1 MIIPPVFALL
11 NVPAVTAIVGTNP
24 VRVYGQGNAQQ
35 DAPLPHVTWQVIS
48 GQPYATLDMP
58 GMDNHRVQVDC
69 WTADNATGK
78 ALALAVRD
86 AMENGG
92 DNVMVSF
99 NGNDIDPDTKQYR
112 WSMDFSIWTPRE

>member
-1 MIIPPVFALL
+1 MILPPVFALL
-11 NVPAVTAIVGTNP
+11 NVSAVTALVGTNP
-24 VRVYGQGNAQQ
+24 VRVYGQGNAPQT
-35 DAPLPHVTWQVIS
+35 APLPHVTWNVIA
-48 GQPYATLDMP
+48 GTTPATLDRP

-69 WTADNATGK
+69 WAADNATGK
-78 ALALAVRD
+78 ALAIAVRD

-99 NGNDIDPDTKQYR
+99 NGNDIDPETKQYR

>member
-1 MIIPPVFALL
+1 MIQPPVFGLL
-11 NVPAVTAIVGTNP
+11 NVPAVTALVGTNP
-24 VRVYGQGNAQQ
+24 PRVYHRQAEQNATLPYIVWFVAGG
-35 DAPLPHVTWQVIS
+35 APD
-48 GQPYATLDMP
+48 ATLDVP

-69 WTADNATGK
+69 WAADGVQSI
-78 ALALAVRD
+78 ALARVARD

-99 NGNDIDPDTKQYR
+99 NGDDQDPETLACR